1 MKLGKRFILPLLFL
15 FGVLI
20 AVGFAGC
27 GTANITNAPVAL
39 PEVAELPPPKLPD
52 WIEEVSPTGNAKT
65 QAQIRVRFKE
75 PLIPVE
81 SLESDDQRQLLQK
94 FEVVPPLKG
103 QFRFLTPRMVGFQA
117 DEATPLATRVKVT
130 LKAGLGD
137 LKNHKLD
144 QDLAWTFQTDR
155 LKLSNLP
162 TSYSPDNPKEMTDP
176 LGTKPV
182 LKVFSNAELDQ
193 PSLRDHAKL
202 VAEGKNDSVSFKVAL
217 EKQPEI
223 FEPDTPNPEEYFDP
237 ATRSWIYT
245 LEPQRELDKATQ
257 YKLEFTPGLRPA
269 KGNLPT
275 QDSIVSR
282 VETYSPLAYQSL
294 SYFGQPDASGTYGRF
309 TKGTGQFV
317 FNNPINAESALSQI
331 TIQPEPANKEVPL
344 VRAYEGDRVI
354 NLNPWALAPT
364 TKYTVTIGADLKDKF
379 GQTLG
384 KPVTVDYATGDV
396 APDIWAPSDLHI
408 FPSGNGN
415 APLQLNVSTV
425 NLSEY
430 KSAFTVV
437 QPTDLIYTNSAYPQ
451 GNGNDWLPNPNTW
464 KTTKVQPKKN
474 AAVETTIPLQKLLG
488 GSTGM
493 VAYGIQGRTNAYQE
507 EGKQKF
513 REPSYYGMVQLTN
526 LGVFAQW
533 FPESGLVRVHQLS
546 NGAPVANANVQIYKS
561 QLDAKT
567 RSNPSPCATGKT
579 DQGGMLTL
587 NGSAFQGC
595 RNADSD
601 TAPPLL
607 VVAQVGKDWAYTRTL
622 EYSGA
627 YEYGVDAGW
636 ENGKPFSRGTI
647 FSDRNLYQPNE
658 TAYLTGAAYYLQ
670 AGQLK
675 QDKNA
680 SYNLTLERPDG
691 QKQDLGTQKTT
702 PFGTFSLPV
711 SLDQSSPL
719 GMYTVRAKGDSG
731 AEITGEFR
739 VAEFKPPNFKV
750 ELALNGLTAMG
761 QGTGPSGDRD
771 LLPISPDQPT
781 TIAIA
786 LPDQKV
792 EAKVQSNYL
801 FGAPVQGGEAK
812 YYVTRRQTEFAPS
825 GWDGY
830 NFGRRWFWPEEAP
843 EVPSDVLQTT
853 QTLSN
858 DGQGS
863 QSLTIE
869 ELPYPME
876 YRVDAQVSDVS
887 NLSVADSKS
896 FVALPSDRLI
906 GLKTNF
912 VADAGKEFPVE
923 VIVSDPGGKAIANQR
938 VKLELQE
945 MNYNNITRVVEGS
958 RIPQNQV
965 EYKTVAT
972 QEVNSREQAETVN
985 LTAPKSGSYRIRA
998 TLNNNEASAT
1008 DVQMWIAGTEPT
1020 FWGNRYRNNRLE
1032 VKLDK
1037 KTYQPGDVATVIIQS
1052 PYPEAEL
1059 YFAVIR
1065 HDTIY
1070 QTVQKVKGSAPQIQF
1085 TVLPE
1090 MVPNAAV
1097 EAILV
1102 RQGKPLAETEPGS
1115 LDGLVR
1121 VGFVP
1126 FATTLSDRYLN
1137 VEVTPANGPD
1147 GTTTL
1152 QPGANETVELTLK
1165 NNVGNPV
1172 QGQFTVMV
1180 VNEAV
1185 LQLSGYRPPDLV
1197 KTVFA
1202 EQPIS
1207 TRLSDNR
1214 PDVVLTPIGSPLQ
1227 KGWGYGGG
1235 LSSGAA
1241 NTRTRTDFKPMA
1253 YYNGALTTD
1262 ANGKARVTFQ
1272 LPDNLTTWR
1281 VMAVATDGNFNF
1293 GNGDATFMTS
1303 KPVVSNPILPQFAR
1317 PGDRFQVG
1325 VSVTNNTGREGDLSV
1340 TGTVAPPLKFDNSSG
1355 SQQAKAN
1362 TGTTAYQ
1369 FPVMVDQPGTATVK
1383 FATQLNGND
1392 DAFEVPL
1399 EVKPLT
1405 ITEQVVESGTTNN
1418 QATIPLN
1425 IDQNVANDAGGLDI
1439 SLASSIVPQLAAPAQ
1454 QVLNEQ
1460 DLPFLEPA
1468 ASQLSIAANLQ
1479 ALSKTYSQTFAG
1491 FNPAQQANQALER
1504 LQTLK
1509 KPDGGFAAYPD
1520 AKKSDPFVTTY
1531 AAAAIAQAQQTFGS
1545 QEPGVRSQAFIP
1557 GLKTYLSKVLADPG
1571 QYDFCKQSLCKT
1583 QVRLNALIALAELG
1597 DRRTEFLAD
1606 IYAQREQLDPIDQM
1620 KLARYLS
1627 QLPDWQQEAR
1637 TLAAQ
1642 LQESTYE
1649 TGRNVR
1655 VNLPAGWRWF
1665 GSGTATQAE
1674 ALQLAIAQKA
1684 RPETID
1690 KLVKG
1695 LLDQRRDG
1703 TWQTT
1708 YDNAQALTA
1717 LVAYSQLQP
1726 TPPNFTAS
1734 ATLAGKELATAQF
1747 QGYQKAG
1754 KTVTV
1759 GMADLPRGKQDLTLK
1774 KSGNGILHYLVAYRY
1789 RLQGNQPGRLN
1800 GLRVTRTIR
1809 PANEEKSLYSTGL
1822 FAVNDLKLPVGEVFD
1837 IGLELITDHPVDHV
1851 VITDPLPAGLEA
1863 VDDSFQTST
1872 PYFKAKGDS
1881 WQVGYQTLYK
1891 DRVVAFGDKLD
1902 PGVYTLHYLVRSVT
1916 PGTFVYPGAE
1926 AHLQYAPE
1934 EFGRSASTTLIVE
1947 GNQ

>member
-1 MKLGKRFILPLLFL
+1 MRLGKRFILPLLFL
-15 FGVLI
+15 IGVLI
-20 AVGFAGC
+20 AVGFSGC
-27 GTANITNAPVAL
+27 GTAKITSAPPSL
-39 PEVAELPPPKLPD
+39 PEVAEIPPPKLPD
-52 WIEEVSPTGNAKT
+52 WIEEISPIGNAKT

-81 SLESDDQRQLLQK
+81 SLESENQQQLLQK

-117 DEATPLATRVKVT
+117 DEATPLATRVRVT

-162 TSYSPDNPKEMTDP
+162 TSYSPDNPKEVTEP
-176 LGTKPV
+176 LSTKPV

-193 PSLRDHAKL
+193 ASLRDHAKL
-202 VAEGKNDSVSFKVAL
+202 VADGKNDSVSLNVAL

-223 FEPDTPNPEEYFDP
+223 FEADTPNPEEYFDP

-245 LEPQRELDKATQ
+245 LEPQRDLEKATK

-275 QDSIVSR
+275 QESIASR

-309 TKGTGQFV
+309 SKGTGQFV
-317 FNNPINAESALSQI
+317 FNNPIDAESATKQI
-331 TIQPEPANKEVPL
+331 TIAPAPANKDVPL
-344 VRAYEGDRVI
+344 VRPYEGDRVI

-364 TKYTVTIGADLKDKF
+364 TKYTVTLGADLKDKF
-379 GQTLG
+379 GQRLG
-384 KPVTVDYATGDV
+384 KPITVDYETGDV
-396 APDIWAPSDLHI
+396 APDIWAPADLHI
-408 FPSGNGN
+408 FPSGNGTS
-415 APLQLNVSTV
+415 PLQLNVSTV

-430 KSAFTVV
+430 KTAFKVV
-437 QPTDLIYTNSAYPQ
+437 QPTDLVYTNTAYPQ
-451 GNGNDWLPNPNTW
+451 GNGNDLLPSGDRW
-464 KTTKVQPKKN
+464 QTTKVQPKRN
-474 AAVETTIPLQKLLG
+474 EAVESTIPLQKLLN

-493 VAYGIQGRTNAYQE
+493 IAYGVQGRTNPYQE
-507 EGKQKF
+507 EGKQKV

-546 NGAPVANANVQIYKS
+546 DGTPIANANVQIYKS
-561 QLDAKT
+561 QLEAKT
-567 RSNPSPCATGKT
+567 RSNPMPCATGKT
-579 DQGGMLTL
+579 DASGMLTL
-587 NGSAFQGC
+587 SGSTFQGC
-595 RNADSD
+595 RNPDSE

-607 VVAQVGKDWAYTRTL
+607 VVAQLGKDWAYTRTL

-627 YEYGVDAGW
+627 YEYGIDAGW
-636 ENGKPFSRGTI
+636 ESGKPVSRGTI

-658 TAYLTGAAYYLQ
+658 TAYLTGAAYYLE
-670 AGQLK
+670 ADILK
-675 QDKNA
+675 QDKTAN
-680 SYNLTLERPDG
+680 YKVTLERPDG
-691 QKQDLGTQKTT
+691 QKQELGTQKTT
-702 PFGTFSLPV
+702 NFGTFSIPV
-711 SLDQSSPL
+711 TLDKNVPL

-731 AEITGEFR
+731 AELTGEFR

-750 ELALNGLTAMG
+750 ELALN
-761 QGTGPSGDRD
+761 
-771 LLPISPDQPT
+771 LPVGGDQPAST
-781 TIAIA
+781 PAIA
-786 LPDQKV
+786 HADQKI

-801 FGAPVQGGEAK
+801 FGAPVQAGEAK
-812 YYVTRRQTEFAPS
+812 YYVTRRQTEFRPQ
-825 GWDGY
+825 GWDDY
-830 NFGRRWFWPEEAP
+830 SFGRRWFWPEEAP
-843 EVPSDVLQTT
+843 EVPSDVLETT
-853 QTLSN
+853 QILSN
-858 DGQGS
+858 DGQGT
-863 QSLTIE
+863 QSLSVNKD
-869 ELPYPME
+869 LPYPME
-876 YRVDAQVSDVS
+876 YRVDAQVSDIS

-896 FVALPSDRLI
+896 FIALPSDRLI

-912 VADAGKEFPVE
+912 VADTGKAFPVQ
-923 VIVSDPGGKAIANQR
+923 VIVSDPSGKAIANQR

-945 MNYNNITRVVEGS
+945 MNYSNITRVVEGS

-965 EYKTVAT
+965 EYKTVTT
-972 QEVNSREQAETVN
+972 QEVNSRDQAESVD

-998 TLNNNEASAT
+998 TLDNNESTAT
-1008 DVQMWIAGTEPT
+1008 EMQIWIAGTEPT
-1020 FWGNRYRNNRLE
+1020 FWGDRYRNNRLE
-1032 VKLDK
+1032 VKLDQ
-1037 KTYQPGDVATVIIQS
+1037 KTYRPGDTATAIVQS

-1059 YFAVIR
+1059 YFAVVR
-1065 HDTIY
+1065 HGPMY
-1070 QTVQKVKGSAPQIQF
+1070 QTVQKVKGNAPQIQF
-1085 TVLPE
+1085 TVTPE

-1102 RQGKPLAETEPGS
+1102 RQGKPLAQTEPGS

-1121 VGFVP
+1121 VGFAP
-1126 FATTLSDRYLN
+1126 FNTTLDDRYLK
-1137 VEVTPANGPD
+1137 VDVTPAKASD
-1147 GTTTL
+1147 GTTTQ

-1165 NNVGNPV
+1165 NNIDQPIK
-1172 QGQFTVMV
+1172 GQFTVMV

-1241 NTRTRTDFKPMA
+1241 NTRTRTDFKPVA
-1253 YYNGALTTD
+1253 YYNGSVVTD
-1262 ANGKARVTFQ
+1262 TNGKAQVTFQ
-1272 LPDNLTTWR
+1272 LPDDLTTWR
-1281 VMAVATDGNFNF
+1281 VMAVATDGNLNF
-1293 GNGDATFMTS
+1293 GNADATFMTS
-1303 KPVVSNPILPQFAR
+1303 KPVVTNPILPQFAR

-1325 VSVTNNTGREGDLSV
+1325 ASVTNNTGREGDLSV
-1340 TGTVAPPLKFDNSSG
+1340 NGTVSAPLKFDNTAG
-1355 SQQAKAN
+1355 NQQAKVG
-1362 TGTTAYQ
+1362 TGTTPYR
-1369 FPVMVDQPGTATVK
+1369 FPVVVDQPGTATVK
-1383 FATQLNGND
+1383 FSSLLNGSE

-1405 ITEQVVESGTTNN
+1405 VMEQVVSSGTTNN
-1418 QATIPLN
+1418 QTTIPLN
-1425 IDQNVANDAGGLDI
+1425 VDNTVANDAGGLDI
-1439 SLASSIVPQLAAPAQ
+1439 SLASSLIPQLTAPAQ
-1454 QVLNEQ
+1454 QVLDEQ

-1479 ALSKTYSQTFAG
+1479 ALAQTYQQTFAG
-1491 FNPAQQANQALER
+1491 FNPTQQANQALNR
-1504 LQTLK
+1504 LQALQ
-1509 KPDGGFAAYPD
+1509 KPDGGFATYPE
-1520 AKKSDPFVTTY
+1520 AKKSDPFVTAY
-1531 AAAAIAQAQQTFGS
+1531 AAEAIAQTQKSFGS
-1545 QEPGVRSQAFIP
+1545 QEMVPS
-1557 GLKTYLSKVLADPG
+1557 LKTYLSKVLADPG
-1571 QYDFCKQSLCKT
+1571 QYEFCKQTLCKT
-1583 QVRLNALIALAELG
+1583 QVRLNALMALAELG

-1606 IYAQREQLDPIDQM
+1606 IYAQRDQLDAIDQM

-1627 QLPDWQQEAR
+1627 QFPDWQDEAK
-1637 TLAAQ
+1637 TLASQ

-1649 TGRNVR
+1649 TGRNAR
-1655 VNLPAGWRWF
+1655 VNLPEGWRWLA
-1665 GSGTATQAE
+1665 SGTSTQAE

-1684 RPETID
+1684 RPELLD
-1690 KLVKG
+1690 KLVKS
-1695 LLDQRRDG
+1695 LLDQRRNG

-1708 YDNAQALTA
+1708 YDNAQALSA
-1717 LVAYSQLQP
+1717 LVAYSQLLP
-1726 TPPNFTAS
+1726 TPPNFTAT
-1734 ATLAGKELATAQF
+1734 ATLAGKNLATAQF
-1747 QGYQKAG
+1747 QGYEKPG
-1754 KTVTV
+1754 ETVKV
-1759 GMADLPRGKQDLTLK
+1759 VQSNLPRGKHDLTLN
-1774 KSGNGILHYLVAYRY
+1774 KSGNGVLHYLVAYRY

-1809 PANEEKSLYSTGL
+1809 PASADKELYRTGL
-1822 FAVNDLKLPVGEVFD
+1822 FAVDSLKLPAGQVFD
-1837 IGLELITDHPVDHV
+1837 IGLEVITDHPVDHV

-1891 DRVVAFGDKLD
+1891 DRVVAFGDKLN

-1934 EFGRSASTTLIVE
+1934 EFGRSASTTLVIE
-1947 GNQ
+1947 EQ